1 MAFVRLNKR
10 HVMLCYFYACE
21 TLLTMF
27 AVDFKT
33 VTIITMSITAT
44 GIGRN
49 ALLTTCLSVCEE
61 DNSKRCGMW
70 VDFLGQ

>member
-1 MAFVRLNKR
+1 M
-10 HVMLCYFYACE
+10 HFYACE

-61 DNSKRCGMW
+61 DNSKRCGRVFW
-70 VDFLGQ
+70 DSVDKKKLW